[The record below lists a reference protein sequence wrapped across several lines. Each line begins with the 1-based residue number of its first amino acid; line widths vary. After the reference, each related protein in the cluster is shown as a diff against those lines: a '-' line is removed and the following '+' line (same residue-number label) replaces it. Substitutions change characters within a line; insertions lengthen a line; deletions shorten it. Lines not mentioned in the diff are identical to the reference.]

1 MPIQIDCYLSFNG
14 NCEEALNFYA
24 RSLGGKVGTLMRYE
38 GSPMDTK
45 DLPAGWKQKVMH
57 GTVDAEGAQIMG
69 SDMPPGQAVPGYQGI
84 TVSLYVKDGVEKAR
98 QAFDALAAGGQVT
111 MPFAPPFW
119 GGHFGMLTDKFGV
132 PWMVSCE
139 A

>member
-1 MPIQIDCYLSFNG
+1 MQLDCYLSFNG

-24 RSLGGKVGTLMRYE
+24 QCLGGKVAALMRYE

-45 DLPAGWKQKVMH
+45 ELPSDWKQKVMH
-57 GTVDAEGAQIMG
+57 GYVDAEGAQIMG
-69 SDMPPGQAVPGYQGI
+69 SDMPPGTAPAGYAGFSVSVFIKQGPDQARKV
-84 TVSLYVKDGVEKAR
+84 
-98 QAFDALAAGGQVT
+98 FDALAKGGKVS

-139 A
+139 